1 MENGFMIHIVEDE
14 ENIRNLLSYNL
25 QAAGYATK
33 GFETAESALDCI
45 LANPPDLVLLDLML
59 PGMDGFTAC
68 RKIRESEK
76 AGNTPVIILTARG
89 EEFDRVLGLETGADD
104 YITKPFSM
112 REVLARIRAV
122 LRRSGVKDG
131 KSRDGMLRVADLTID
146 MSRRKVFKGDSEIP
160 LTMKEFDL
168 LYCLADNRGKVITR
182 EQLLDNVWGY
192 DFIGETRTVDV
203 HVRHLRMKIE
213 TDPEN
218 PAIIESVRGV
228 GYRMFE
234 AK

>member
-1 MENGFMIHIVEDE
+1 MANDVLIAIVEDE

-25 QAAGYATK
+25 QAAGFATK
-33 GFETAESALDCI
+33 EFETAENALACI
-45 LANPPDLVLLDLML
+45 LRDPPDLVLLDLML
-59 PGMDGFTAC
+59 PGMDGITAC
-68 RKIRESEK
+68 RRIRESEK
-76 AGNTPVIILTARG
+76 ARNTPVIILTARG
-89 EEFDRVLGLETGADD
+89 EEFDRVLGLEIGADD

-122 LRRSGVKDG
+122 LRRSGSRDG
-131 KSRDGMLRVADLTID
+131 KAQDGMLRVADLTID
-146 MSRRKVFKGDSEIP
+146 TGRRKVFKGGAEIV

-168 LYCLADNRGKVITR
+168 LNCLAENRGKVITR

-213 TDPEN
+213 SDPEN

-228 GYRMFE
+228 GYRLFE
-234 AK
+234 D